1 MNRRELVKAIAA
13 QTGVDAKQ
21 VDVVLKGFQDVTT
34 AVAAKG
40 EPVSISGFA
49 KFYRQDRKARMGR
62 NPATGAAIKIPAKKV
77 AKITAMKGFK
87 DSVLK
92 PSEAPK
98 LERGVWPPAPAK
110 KAAAKKS
117 TAKKSAKKSPAKK
130 SAKKRPAKKAAKKR

>member
-40 EPVSISGFA
+40 EPISISGFA

-62 NPATGAAIKIPAKKV
+62 NPATGETIKIPAKRV
-77 AKITAMKGFK
+77 AKITPMKGFK
-87 DSVLK
+87 DGVMK
-92 PSEAPK
+92 PALAPK
-98 LERGVWPPAPAK
+98 LERGVWPPAPVK
-110 KAAAKKS
+110 KAAATK
-117 TAKKSAKKSPAKK
+117 AAP
-130 SAKKRPAKKAAKKR
+130 KKAAVRKTAARKAPARRT

>member
-117 TAKKSAKKSPAKK
+117 TAKKAAKKSPAKK